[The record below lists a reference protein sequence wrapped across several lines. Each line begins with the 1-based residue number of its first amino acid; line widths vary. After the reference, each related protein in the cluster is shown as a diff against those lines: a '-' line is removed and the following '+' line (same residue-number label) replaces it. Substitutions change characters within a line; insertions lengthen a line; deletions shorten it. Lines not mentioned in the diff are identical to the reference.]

1 MCMNNIK
8 LKVGFI
14 GAGAMATALA
24 KGFIESNLVHVDDVK
39 AYDINVVSSQ
49 SFTKSTGAE
58 TMDSVERLI
67 EFADVVVLAVKPIHV
82 TSVVDSIRHINKCFL
97 LISIAAG
104 IATSMIECGVNKNVR
119 VVRVMPNTPALVGC
133 GASAFCLGKTAL
145 EKDCQITK
153 KLLSAIGISYQVP
166 ENQMDAVTGL
176 SGSGPAFVYMIIEAM
191 SDGGVAAGLSR
202 NISTNLAAQT
212 VLGAAKMV
220 LETGLHPGE
229 LKDHVTSPAGTT
241 IAGVQKL
248 EDAGVRAAFIQAV
261 RAATERSCEMRKQ
274 QNNN

>member
-24 KGFIESNLVHVDDVK
+24 KGFITSGLVHIDDVK
-39 AYDINVVSSQ
+39 AYDINTVSSQ
-49 SFTKSTGAE
+49 NFTKSTGAE
-58 TMDSVERLI
+58 TMDSIERLI

-82 TSVVDSIRHINKCFL
+82 ASVLDSIRHINKCFL

-104 IATSMIECGVNKNVR
+104 ITTSMIECGVNKNVR

-153 KLLSAIGISYQVP
+153 KLLSAIGISYQVS

-191 SDGGVAAGLSR
+191 SDGGVAAGLPR

-229 LKDHVTSPAGTT
+229 LKDRVTSPAGTT

-261 RAATERSCEMRKQ
+261 RTATERSCEMRKQ

>member
-1 MCMNNIK
+1 MDDIK

-24 KGFIESNLVHVDDVK
+24 KGFIASGLVHIDDVK
-39 AYDINVVSSQ
+39 AYDINAVSSRN
-49 SFTKSTGAE
+49 FTKSTGAE
-58 TMDSVERLI
+58 TMDSIERLI
-67 EFADVVVLAVKPIHV
+67 EFTDVVVLAVKPIHV
-82 TSVVDSIRHINKCFL
+82 TLVLDSIQRINKCFL

-104 IATSMIECGVNKNVR
+104 ITTNMIECRVNKNVR

-133 GASAFCLGKTAL
+133 GANAFCLGKTAL

-153 KLLSAIGISYQVP
+153 NLLSAIGISYQVS

-191 SDGGVAAGLSR
+191 SDGGVAAGLPR

-229 LKDHVTSPAGTT
+229 LKDRVTSPAGTT

-248 EDAGVRAAFIQAV
+248 EEAGVRAAFMQAV
-261 RAATERSCEMRKQ
+261 QTATERSCEMRKQ